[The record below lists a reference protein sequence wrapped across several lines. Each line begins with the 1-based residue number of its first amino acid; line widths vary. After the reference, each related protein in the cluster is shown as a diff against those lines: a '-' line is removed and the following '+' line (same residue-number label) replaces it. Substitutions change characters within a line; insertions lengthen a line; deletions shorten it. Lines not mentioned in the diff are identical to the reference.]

1 MNIHFDL
8 IQGPALRVLAKALIE
23 IAEIQEQQ
31 ARQFGIVGAL
41 AGNGIA
47 GGGDVTPAAEQRQEE
62 APAKKPRAKK
72 EPEQAAPA
80 PAPEPAPAKPAVTLE
95 QVRAMCASKSQ
106 VGKAPEVKQLLQKF
120 GAAKLTDV
128 DPAKFADLLTE
139 VEAL

>member
-1 MNIHFDL
+1 MITITFEPTNSE
-8 IQGPALRVLAKALIE
+8 QAAVLAKAMTEYLRVT
-23 IAEIQEQQ
+23 Q
-31 ARQFGIVGAL
+31 VGAVSV
-41 AGNGIA
+41 AF
-47 GGGDVTPAAEQRQEE
+47 EQPQEE

-72 EPEQAAPA
+72 EA
-80 PAPEPAPAKPAVTLE
+80 APEPAPEQPAPAKAAVTLE